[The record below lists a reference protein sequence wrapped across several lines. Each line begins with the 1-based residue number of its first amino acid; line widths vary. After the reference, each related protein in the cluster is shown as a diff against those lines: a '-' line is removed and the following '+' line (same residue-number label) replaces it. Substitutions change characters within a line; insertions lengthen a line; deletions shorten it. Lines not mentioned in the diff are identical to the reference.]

1 MDTRLTAVR
10 AAMGLAAVLAGA
22 GSGSASAQ
30 GDAVAQ
36 FTLGTMYDTGQ
47 GVPQDYAEA
56 VRWTRLAAD
65 QGVAWAQAYLG
76 NMYETGEGVPPSYVQ
91 AHMWHNLV
99 ASR

>member
-1 MDTRLTAVR
+1 
-10 AAMGLAAVLAGA
+10 
-22 GSGSASAQ
+22 
-30 GDAVAQ
+30 
-36 FTLGTMYDTGQ
+36 MYDTGQ

-65 QGVAWAQAYLG
+65 QGHAEAQNNLG
-76 NMYETGEGVPPSYVQ
+76 VMYGTGAGVPQDYVQ